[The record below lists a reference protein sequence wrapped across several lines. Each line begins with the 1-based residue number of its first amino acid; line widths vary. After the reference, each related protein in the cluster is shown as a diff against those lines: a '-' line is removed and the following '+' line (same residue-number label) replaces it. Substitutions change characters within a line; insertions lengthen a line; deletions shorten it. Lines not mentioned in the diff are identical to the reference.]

1 MVINMSDEL
10 NNFYYNIDIKEMK
23 RFKMMTK
30 LDKIIKEEIPDF
42 DEKDLIPQEI
52 IDKLD
57 YEAEKYVW

>member
-42 DEKDLIPQEI
+42 DEKDLIPQNI

-57 YEAEKYVW
+57 READNYVW

>member
-1 MVINMSDEL
+1 MVINISDEL

-42 DEKDLIPQEI
+42 DEKDLIPQNI

-57 YEAEKYVW
+57 CEAKKYVW

>member
-42 DEKDLIPQEI
+42 DEKDLIPQNI

-57 YEAEKYVW
+57 REAEKYVW